1 MLYQIMNVMILQL
14 SKKSLFFFDL
24 KTFNKFFSF
33 SFSIMQLL
41 NQVFL
46 NTFASN
52 ERLARLKHDQ

>member
-1 MLYQIMNVMILQL
+1 MNVMILQL